1 MWCESEMV
9 PLPPALEMA
18 FFERNKVIEE
28 PLETDSGSMEFS
40 VNRERRETDRKGKTF
55 LTLFSYRVSPTPHLT
70 PSSVFQSC
78 MNGWGCSS

>member
-28 PLETDSGSMEFS
+28 PLETDSGSVEFS
-40 VNRERRETDRKGKTF
+40 VNRGRRETDRKGKTF
-55 LTLFSYRVSPTPHLT
+55 LTLFSYRVSPNPPPHPIPCL
-70 PSSVFQSC
+70 PKLYE
-78 MNGWGCSS
+78 